1 MTDKNLRD
9 PADLC
14 TAAFKGDIPEMRHI
28 LAENPAAIDATYIDM
43 NVMAHALSSPKRAEV
58 VEFLVNGA
66 GLTPEQLQ
74 KLWRHE
80 PKDCHQL
87 HIACIDNRAD
97 IADTILQYDKSQLN
111 TPSKTN
117 ENTVLMRVLAMGA
130 NASELVG
137 VLLKHGAD
145 VSMIDALGN
154 TCLHHAA
161 FGNLETLKPHFER
174 FEDQLN
180 VRNNAKRLPLHH
192 TLFRDT
198 PDMTDFL
205 FGKGTDI
212 KPEDR
217 DEDLFLLEQCFE
229 AKEKALKNAIVRG
242 IDTVQ
247 NGTKQ
252 KTPIMRKIVLRR
264 TP

>member
-1 MTDKNLRD
+1 MTVANQRD

-14 TAAFKGDIPEMRHI
+14 TAAFKGNITEMRRI

-58 VEFLVNGA
+58 VAFLVNDA
-66 GLTPEQLQ
+66 GVTPDQLQ

-87 HIACIDNRAD
+87 DIACTDNRAD
-97 IADTILQYDKSQLN
+97 IADTILQYDKTHLN
-111 TPSKTN
+111 APSKTN

-130 NASELVG
+130 NTSALVG

-145 VSMIDALGN
+145 VRMLDALGN

-161 FGNLETLKPHFER
+161 FGNLETLKPHFDR

-180 VRNNAKRLPLHH
+180 VQNNAKRLPLHH

-198 PDMTDFL
+198 PEMTEFL
-205 FGKGTDI
+205 FDMGTNI
-212 KPEDR
+212 ER
-217 DEDLFLLEQCFE
+217 ETSNGDLFLLEKCFE
-229 AKEKALKNAIVRG
+229 AKEKALKNAIIRG

-252 KTPIMRKIVLRR
+252 KTPVMRKIVLRR